1 MTTTSAHPHDP
12 YIDAVIAALTAADL
26 EPDES
31 WTDDGE
37 SRGMYCYLNA
47 VITLD
52 PDGVLG
58 EDSEEVPAGV
68 RWPYGLLLVWEWHPG
83 LEEGEAE
90 RGPVW
95 LHAALKADGSN
106 EYPSDLPV
114 YGYASPEAVVEAA
127 RKVIAREINASRTE
141 IIGGSWDGADELNA
155 ACEAWGTEEADS

>member
-1 MTTTSAHPHDP
+1 MDTTTTSHPHDP
-12 YIDAVIAALTAADL
+12 YIDAVIAALSAAGL
-26 EPDES
+26 EPAEA
-31 WTDDGE
+31 WTSDGE

-52 PDGVLG
+52 PSGTIRSDE
-58 EDSEEVPAGV
+58 EDIPDTAE
-68 RWPYGLLLVWEWHPG
+68 WPYGLLLIWEWHPG

-95 LHAALKADGSN
+95 LYAELKSDDSN

-127 RKVIAREINASRTE
+127 GKVIAREIDASHTG
-141 IIGGSWDGADELNA
+141 IIGGSWDRADELNA
-155 ACEAWGTEEADS
+155 ACEAWGTEEGQ